1 MTVGDVER
9 LLSNTEHNGF
19 PVVVSSDTQYLVG
32 FITRRDLKL
41 ALGKR
46 TLHAP
51 TLKQHL
57 LTSVEAR
64 KTQQGIVT
72 QSPLYFSA
80 RTPPPSETGAPA
92 PLRLRKLVD
101 LAPTT
106 ITDQTPMETV
116 IDMFRKLG
124 LRQCLVTHDG

>member
-1 MTVGDVER
+1 M
-9 LLSNTEHNGF
+9 F
-19 PVVVSSDTQYLVG
+19 
-32 FITRRDLKL
+32 F
-41 ALGKR
+41 
-46 TLHAP
+46 
-51 TLKQHL
+51 
-57 LTSVEAR
+57 SVEAR
-64 KTQQGIVT
+64 KTQEGIVT

-80 RTPPPSETGAPA
+80 KTPPVPEPGAPA